1 MAICGT
7 GQAGGAVY
15 TCLIGSGNTRMEG
28 EQMRH
33 LEFFGFS
40 EKGMRERNEDA
51 FLAADLGEMY
61 VFAVAEGMGG
71 PKEGPTA
78 ARIAVDA
85 LGAGGAAREK
95 TLAGTLEQLLGRA
108 ERALYNLEA
117 ENPGIEPSGVA
128 LGVAILSPGG
138 ECVVSSPGSRKV
150 FFLAE
155 EEKGTAPDAAS
166 AGHGQLTL
174 HDPGP
179 GMHEATLPPG
189 YLVLCSDGIS
199 DFIPDS
205 RIVEIVAERGDD
217 LEDACRKLVYEAF
230 QNGSDDNLTVVL
242 VRRRA
247 SS

>member
-1 MAICGT
+1 
-7 GQAGGAVY
+7 
-15 TCLIGSGNTRMEG
+15 
-28 EQMRH
+28 MRQ

-40 EKGMRERNEDA
+40 EKGLRERNEDA
-51 FLAADLGEMY
+51 FLAADLGEFY
-61 VFAVAEGMGG
+61 IFAVAEGMGG

-78 ARIAVDA
+78 AQIAVEA

-108 ERALYNLEA
+108 ERALYSLEA

-128 LGVAILSPGG
+128 MGVAIVSPDG

-155 EEKGTAPDAAS
+155 EKKGTAADVAS
-166 AGHGQLTL
+166 AEPGQLTL

-179 GMHEATLPPG
+179 GMHEAALPPG

-199 DFIPDS
+199 DFIQDS
-205 RIVEIVAERGDD
+205 RIVEIVAGRGDD